1 MTDIAG
7 NIQEVK
13 ARIADA
19 ARKVS
24 RDPAEVTLVAVSKVH
39 KEASIREAY
48 GAGQRHFGE
57 NYAQELQGKGQA
69 LADLPDIVWHF
80 IGHLQRNKA
89 KMVVSTGAVIETVD
103 SVRLVAELD
112 RLGERLSCRIPCLIQ
127 VNVGEEEQKSGV
139 AAEEAAALLE
149 GVESSSN
156 LDAEGLMTIPPFDLD
171 PEETREHFIAL
182 RELRASLGGAGR
194 LPHLSMGMSND
205 YEVAVEEG
213 ATLVRVGTAIFGRR
227 IRR

>member
-1 MTDIAG
+1 MTDIAKNLQG
-7 NIQEVK
+7 VRG
-13 ARIADA
+13 RIAAA
-19 ARKVS
+19 ARRVH
-24 RDPAEVTLVAVSKVH
+24 REPEEVTLVAVSKVH
-39 KEASIREAY
+39 KETSIREAY

-57 NYAQELQGKGQA
+57 NYAQELRDKGAA
-69 LADLPDIVWHF
+69 LADLPDIIWHF

-103 SVRLVAELD
+103 SLRLVAELD
-112 RLGERLSCRIPCLIQ
+112 GLAERSSRRISCLIQ

-139 AAEEAAALLE
+139 AAEEATALLE
-149 GVESSSN
+149 GVERAQH
-156 LDAEGLMTIPPFDLD
+156 LDAGGLMTIPPFDLN

-182 RELRASLGGAGR
+182 RELRDSLGGAGR

-227 IRR
+227 VTR